1 MTCHVV
7 NAALALAAGRA
18 AETPPQRLMKP
29 GAVCRLDAGVTVI
42 LPMTLSRSHA
52 RTEANAV
59 LMTSDRVG
67 ARAALGVVGGTSES
81 REVARTLKTYQF
93 RKFRL
98 CSFCATQSSRAVKF
112 G

>member
-1 MTCHVV
+1 
-7 NAALALAAGRA
+7 
-18 AETPPQRLMKP
+18 MKP

-67 ARAALGVVGGTSES
+67 ARRSVGSGGRYVGVEG
-81 REVARTLKTYQF
+81 
-93 RKFRL
+93 
-98 CSFCATQSSRAVKF
+98 SSSDLENLSV
-112 G
+112 